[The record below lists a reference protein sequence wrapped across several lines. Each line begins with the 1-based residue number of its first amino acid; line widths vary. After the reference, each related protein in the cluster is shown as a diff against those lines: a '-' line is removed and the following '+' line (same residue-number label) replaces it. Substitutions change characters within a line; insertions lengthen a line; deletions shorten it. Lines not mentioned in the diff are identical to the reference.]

1 MAVLNYKSREINC
14 KIVYFGP
21 SLGGKTTSIKAIH
34 SATPDCR
41 RSALQTI
48 QTEGDRTL
56 FFDFFSIDLGEV
68 GGMRIRFQVYGVP
81 GEPFYRATRKIVLTG
96 ADGIVFVA
104 DSASHRVGDNIA
116 SYSDLKE
123 MLSEHGLDYNEIP
136 LVMQYNKRDLADKV
150 SVDQLE
156 FYLNERKVPCFES
169 IAMEGTGVR
178 EPFRAVCQTV
188 VEKLNR
194 NLMELS
200 SQRRPAPS
208 PNEPKPVCNS
218 NDTMGR

>member
-1 MAVLNYKSREINC
+1 MSILNYKSREINC

-34 SATPDCR
+34 TATPEGR
-41 RSALQTI
+41 RGPLQAI

-68 GGMRIRFQVYGVP
+68 GGMHVRFQVYGVP
-81 GEPFYRATRKIVLTG
+81 GEPFYRATRKMVLTG

-104 DSASHRVGDNIA
+104 DSAPHRIGDNMA

-123 MLSEHGLDYNEIP
+123 LLAEHGLDYNEMP
-136 LVMQYNKRDLADKV
+136 LVMQYNKRDLPDKV

-169 IAMEGTGVR
+169 VATDGTGVR
-178 EPFRAVCQTV
+178 EPFRTVCQAV

-194 NLMELS
+194 DLMALS
-200 SQRRPAPS
+200 SAHRPAPA
-208 PNEPKPVCNS
+208 PREGKPVCNS
-218 NDTMGR
+218 NEEVER